1 MIYKGVAIVR
11 FLSAHNNLEEPE
23 NYIRKM
29 CKIAIIP
36 QHRKDQF
43 ALPSVL
49 SRLLLS
55 YLTHMLRF
63 SFVKDFQLPPSVFR
77 SHCCILC
84 FLPYFKKVQPRDSI
98 CHYL

>member
-55 YLTHMLRF
+55 YLTHTLHF
-63 SFVKDFQLPPSVFR
+63 LFVKDFPLPLSVFR

-84 FLPYFKKVQPRDSI
+84 FFALF
-98 CHYL
+98 